1 MIIIYLYFLGGTLNM
16 KKAKGDNP
24 INTIPKGVYEGG
36 VINKEIRK
44 NKNNELNDISTD
56 TQGNGYPTNR
66 HKEK

>member
-1 MIIIYLYFLGGTLNM
+1 M
-16 KKAKGDNP
+16 KKAKGDIP

-56 TQGNGYPTNR
+56 TQGNGYPTD
-66 HKEK
+66 KSDDK